1 MMHDF
6 QKGKKKVL
14 SVFLEG
20 QKKQNKLCILVS
32 EYLYICVLVFFF
44 FVLN

>member
-6 QKGKKKVL
+6 QKGKKSFECVL
-14 SVFLEG
+14 RGTE
-20 QKKQNKLCILVS
+20 KQNKLCILVS
-32 EYLYICVLVFFF
+32 EYLYIYVLVFFF